1 MCVCFFPQELKQDIS
16 SFRYEV
22 LGMMKGKV
30 GPGGGGGGV
39 AIAGSKPSEGAG
51 ASSLVYP
58 DHSFK
63 YSPKFPPATLK
74 TNMFHVTTSM
84 LQQRS
89 APSSTS
95 SSTSPSTSQGLD
107 RLVNGS
113 VVPSWASTDTSSN
126 PTSSTPISSSSSTPI
141 HASTKDKLARKDFPK
156 DICDFGLYSVS
167 EEMGEADLEELDCD
181 GEKEEQGGA
190 RERTC
195 TEKEENEE
203 RGERRD
209 KGPC

>member
-30 GPGGGGGGV
+30 GPGGGGV
-39 AIAGSKPSEGAG
+39 ALAGSKPSEEAG
-51 ASSLVYP
+51 ASILVYP

-63 YSPKFPPATLK
+63 YSPKFSTAK
-74 TNMFHVTTSM
+74 TNMFPDTTSI
-84 LQQRS
+84 LQQRV

-95 SSTSPSTSQGLD
+95 SSTSPSTSQGLN

-167 EEMGEADLEELDCD
+167 EEMGEADLEVLDCD

-190 RERTC
+190 RERMC
-195 TEKEENEE
+195 TEKEENEG
-203 RGERRD
+203 RGE
-209 KGPC
+209 

>member
-30 GPGGGGGGV
+30 GPGGGGV
-39 AIAGSKPSEGAG
+39 ALAGSKPSEEAG
-51 ASSLVYP
+51 ASILVYP

-63 YSPKFPPATLK
+63 YSPKFSTAK
-74 TNMFHVTTSM
+74 TNMFPDTTSI
-84 LQQRS
+84 LQQRV

-95 SSTSPSTSQGLD
+95 SSTSPSTSQGLN

-113 VVPSWASTDTSSN
+113 VVPSWTSTDTSSI
-126 PTSSTPISSSSSTPI
+126 PTSSTSISSPSSTPSI
-141 HASTKDKLARKDFPK
+141 KDGPARK

>member
-30 GPGGGGGGV
+30 GPGGGGV
-39 AIAGSKPSEGAG
+39 ALAGSKPSEEAG
-51 ASSLVYP
+51 ASILVYP

-63 YSPKFPPATLK
+63 YSPKFSTAK
-74 TNMFHVTTSM
+74 TNMFPDTTSI
-84 LQQRS
+84 LQQRV

-95 SSTSPSTSQGLD
+95 SSTSPSTSQGLN

-167 EEMGEADLEELDCD
+167 EEMGEADLEVLDCD